1 MKSLNLAALSIAV
14 FIFALIAAEMIVPL
28 DWKPS
33 ILLRQSTGELPSNP
47 KRTFMDEVGRMR
59 QAKAEAAEL
68 HQQATDLA
76 ASVNRIENARVQLNG
91 RIRQKVTEL
100 NRYRP

>member
-33 ILLRQSTGELPSNP
+33 ILLRQSTGEIPSNP
-47 KRTFMDEVGRMR
+47 KRTFVDEASRLGR
-59 QAKAEAAEL
+59 ANAETAEL
-68 HQQATDLA
+68 HQQAAELA
-76 ASVNRIENARVQLNG
+76 ASVNRLEDARVQLND